1 MAIGACAGYHSGA
14 VMRTRVMRTR
24 GEALRRIEG
33 AAFDVCIVG
42 GGATGAGCALDAQ
55 LRGLRTVLVEGADFA
70 SGSSSASTKMAH
82 GGVRYLQEAVRGLDF
97 HQYRLVEHALRERA
111 RMLRNASYLARP
123 IEFTI
128 PCFGRFEQFY
138 YAAGMK
144 MYDWIAGQANLCASQ
159 SLGRDEAL
167 RRMPVLKSEGLRGAV
182 SYADGQF
189 DDARYAIAILHSFAD
204 AGGDALN
211 YARVLAF
218 EKDTAGRLAAA
229 VVEDQVTRR
238 RFPIRARAF
247 VNATGPAAD
256 FLRQRASPGAAQR
269 MRPSKGVHLLF
280 PLDGFPDARALL
292 VPKTEDG
299 RVIFA
304 IPWQGRLLVGTTDDE
319 YQPGDALLVT
329 RAEIDYL
336 LRQLN
341 PYLSRPLDASQMVSG
356 FAGIRPL
363 LNAKNAR
370 DTKTLVRDDEVEFDP
385 HTGLISIM
393 GGKWTTYRLMAERT
407 IDRVQEFLGGPVTAC
422 PTRDYPLAGS
432 GQWDRPPGL
441 SSLSQKYGT
450 LAGEI
455 LQLADV
461 DSSLGQPIL
470 DGLAP
475 IRAQVVYAVRRE
487 MAVTIEDV
495 LARRIGLQWFSWRS
509 AVQAAPVAGRLL
521 QRELAWTD
529 AEAET
534 AIQHYTNQVNRML
547 NAAGLE
553 QERN

>member
-1 MAIGACAGYHSGA
+1 
-14 VMRTRVMRTR
+14 MRTR

-33 AAFDVCIVG
+33 ATFDVCIIG

-55 LRGLRTVLVEGADFA
+55 LRGLSTVLVEGADFA

-97 HQYRLVEHALRERA
+97 HQYRLVKHALHERA
-111 RMLRNASYLARP
+111 RMLRHAPYLARP
-123 IEFTI
+123 IDFMI
-128 PCFGRFEQFY
+128 PCFGRWEQFY
-138 YAAGMK
+138 YQAGMK
-144 MYDWIAGQANLCASQ
+144 MYDWIAGQASLFPSQ
-159 SLGRDEAL
+159 SLSREEAL
-167 RRMPVLKSEGLRGAV
+167 RRMPCLKSEKLKSEGLRGAV

-189 DDARYAIAILHSFAD
+189 DDARYAIAILSSFAD
-204 AGGDALN
+204 AGGEALN
-211 YARVLAF
+211 YAHVLAF
-218 EKDTAGRLAAA
+218 EKDAGGRLAAA
-229 VVEDQVTRR
+229 EVEDQIAHQ

-247 VNATGPAAD
+247 VNATGPTSD
-256 FLRQRASPGAAQR
+256 FIRQLASPGAAHR

-280 PLDGFPDARALL
+280 PLDGFPDAVALL

-319 YQPGDALLVT
+319 YQPADALLVT

-341 PYLSRPLDASQMVSG
+341 PYLSRPLNAGQMVSG

-363 LNAKNAR
+363 IAAKNAA
-370 DTKTLVRDDEVEFDP
+370 DTKTLVRDDELEFDP
-385 HTGLISIM
+385 QSGLISIM

-407 IDRVQEFLGGPVTAC
+407 IDRVQELLGGPVTAC

-432 GQWDRPPGL
+432 GTGGPDSASPY
-441 SSLSQKYGT
+441 LSQPYLWRKYGT
-450 LAGEI
+450 LAGEV
-455 LQLADV
+455 LRLADV
-461 DSSLGQPIL
+461 DSSLSQPIL

-475 IRAQVVYAVRRE
+475 IRAQVIHAVRRE

-509 AVQAAPVAGRLL
+509 AVQAAPVAARLM
-521 QRELAWTD
+521 QRELGWTD
-529 AEAET
+529 AGTEAFT
-534 AIQHYTNQVNRML
+534 QQYTKQVNRML
-547 NAAGLE
+547 DAAGLE

>member
-1 MAIGACAGYHSGA
+1 
-14 VMRTRVMRTR
+14 MRTR

-33 AAFDVCIVG
+33 AAFDVCIIG

-55 LRGLRTVLVEGADFA
+55 LRGLRTVLIEGADFA

-82 GGVRYLQEAVRGLDF
+82 GGVRYLQEAVRSLDF

-111 RMLRNASYLARP
+111 RMLRNAPYLARP
-123 IEFTI
+123 IEFMI

-138 YAAGMK
+138 YHAGMK
-144 MYDWIAGQANLCASQ
+144 MYDWIAGQANLSPSQ

-167 RRMPVLKSEGLRGAV
+167 RRMPILKSEGLRAAV

-189 DDARYAIAILHSFAD
+189 DDARYAIAIVNSFAE
-204 AGGDALN
+204 AGGDVVN
-211 YARVLAF
+211 YARVVAF
-218 EKDTAGRLAAA
+218 EKDSAGMLAEA
-229 VVEDQVTRR
+229 VVEDQITKR

-256 FLRQRASPGAAQR
+256 FIRQRASPGAAQR
-269 MRPSKGVHLLF
+269 MQPSKGVHLLF
-280 PLDGFPDARALL
+280 PLDGFPDAGALL

-304 IPWQGRLLVGTTDDE
+304 IPWQRRLLVGTTDDA
-319 YQPGDALLVT
+319 YQPGDELLVKG
-329 RAEIDYL
+329 AEIDYL

-341 PYLSRPLDASQMVSG
+341 PYLRRPLDASRMVSG

-363 LNAKNAR
+363 MASRDKV
-370 DTKTLVRDDEVEFDP
+370 DTKRLVRDDEVEFDP

-407 IDRVQEFLGGPVTAC
+407 VDRVQELLGSPVTAC
-422 PTRDYPLAGS
+422 PTRDYPLSGS
-432 GQWDRPPGL
+432 GGRGWDGPPGL
-441 SSLSQKYGT
+441 SSQRAAPYLSQKYGT
-450 LAGEI
+450 LAAEI

-461 DSSLGQPIL
+461 DSSLSQPIL

-509 AVQAAPVAGRLL
+509 AVQAAPVAARLM
-521 QRELAWTD
+521 QRELQWADAQTETFIQQYTD
-529 AEAET
+529 R
-534 AIQHYTNQVNRML
+534 VNRML
-547 NAAGLE
+547 ETAGLE
-553 QERN
+553 RERN

>member
-1 MAIGACAGYHSGA
+1 
-14 VMRTRVMRTR
+14 MRTR

-55 LRGLRTVLVEGADFA
+55 LRGLKTVLVEGADFA

-82 GGVRYLQEAVRGLDF
+82 GGVRYLQEAVRGLDV
-97 HQYRLVEHALRERA
+97 HQYRLVEHALQERA
-111 RMLRNASYLARP
+111 RMLRNAPYLARP
-123 IEFTI
+123 IDFMI
-128 PCFGRFEQFY
+128 PCFGRFDQFY
-138 YAAGMK
+138 YHAGMK
-144 MYDWIAGQANLCASQ
+144 MYDWIAGKANLRPSQ
-159 SLGRDEAL
+159 SLGREEAL
-167 RRMPVLKSEGLRGAV
+167 RRMPALKSEGLRGAV

-189 DDARYAIAILHSFAD
+189 DDARYAIAILNSFAD

-211 YARVLAF
+211 YARVLEF
-218 EKDTAGRLAAA
+218 EKDSAGRLAAA
-229 VVEDQVTRR
+229 LVEDQITRR

-247 VNATGPAAD
+247 VNATGPASD
-256 FLRQRASPGAAQR
+256 FIRQRASPGAAQR

-304 IPWQGRLLVGTTDDE
+304 IPWQRRLLVGTTDDE
-319 YQPGDALLVT
+319 YQPGDELLVT

-363 LNAKNAR
+363 LTHTPAAKNAAA
-370 DTKTLVRDDEVEFDP
+370 TKSLVRDDEVEFDP

-407 IDRVQEFLGGPVTAC
+407 IDRVQEFLGGPVTTC

-450 LAGEI
+450 LADEI

-470 DGLAP
+470 DGLSP

-509 AVQAAPVAGRLL
+509 AVQAAPVAARLM
-521 QRELAWTD
+521 QRELGWAD
-529 AEAET
+529 AETET
-534 AIQHYTNQVNRML
+534 FIQQYTNQINRML
-547 NAAGLE
+547 DAAGLE
-553 QERN
+553 RERN

>member
-1 MAIGACAGYHSGA
+1 
-14 VMRTRVMRTR
+14 MRTR

-33 AAFDVCIVG
+33 AAFDVCVIG

-82 GGVRYLQEAVRGLDF
+82 GGVRYLQEAVRSLDF
-97 HQYRLVEHALRERA
+97 HHYRLVEHGLQERA
-111 RMLRNASYLARP
+111 RMLRNAPYLARP
-123 IEFTI
+123 IEFMI

-138 YAAGMK
+138 YNAGMK
-144 MYDWIAGQANLCASQ
+144 MYDWIAGKDSLRPSQ
-159 SLGRDEAL
+159 TLGREEAL
-167 RRMPVLKSEGLRGAV
+167 RRMPALKFEGLRGAV

-189 DDARYAIAILHSFAD
+189 DDARYAIAILNSFAG
-204 AGGDALN
+204 AGGEVLN
-211 YARVLAF
+211 YAHVPAF
-218 EKDTAGRLAAA
+218 EKDSAGRLAAA
-229 VVEDQVTRR
+229 VVEDRIAQR
-238 RFPIRARAF
+238 RFTIRARAF
-247 VNATGPAAD
+247 VNATGPASD
-256 FLRQRASPGAAQR
+256 FIRQLASPGAAKR

-280 PLDGFPDARALL
+280 PLDGFPDAVALL

-319 YQPGDALLVT
+319 YQPGGELLVT
-329 RAEIDYL
+329 RAETDYL

-341 PYLSRPLDASQMVSG
+341 PYLSRALAASQMVGG

-363 LNAKNAR
+363 LASTDKV
-370 DTKTLVRDDEVEFDP
+370 DTKGLVRDDEVEFDP

-407 IDRVQEFLGGPVTAC
+407 IDRVQELLGGPVTAC

-432 GQWDRPPGL
+432 DGHSPDSAATCL
-441 SSLSQKYGT
+441 SRKYGT
-450 LAGEI
+450 LAGEV
-455 LQLADV
+455 LKLVDV
-461 DSSLGQPIL
+461 DSSLSQPIL

-509 AVQAAPVAGRLL
+509 AVEAAPVAARLM
-521 QRELAWTD
+521 QPELGWAD
-529 AEAET
+529 AQTET
-534 AIQHYTNQVNRML
+534 FIQQYTNQVNLML
-547 NAAGLE
+547 KAAGLE
-553 QERN
+553 RN

>member
-1 MAIGACAGYHSGA
+1 
-14 VMRTRVMRTR
+14 MRTR

-82 GGVRYLQEAVRGLDF
+82 GGVRYLQEAVRALDF
-97 HQYRLVEHALRERA
+97 HQYRLVEQALRERA

-123 IEFTI
+123 IEFMI

-138 YAAGMK
+138 YTAGMK
-144 MYDWIAGQANLCASQ
+144 IYDWIAGKATLCPSQ
-159 SLGRDEAL
+159 SLSREEVL
-167 RRMPVLKSEGLRGAV
+167 RRMPILKSEGLTGAV

-189 DDARYAIAILHSFAD
+189 DDARYAIAILNTFAD

-211 YARVLAF
+211 YARVVVF

-229 VVEDQVTRR
+229 VVEDQITRR
-238 RFPIRARAF
+238 RFPIRAGAF
-247 VNATGPAAD
+247 VNATGPASD
-256 FLRQRASPGAAQR
+256 FLRQRASPGAVQR

-280 PLDGFPDARALL
+280 PLDGFSDAGALL

-304 IPWQGRLLVGTTDDE
+304 IPWQRRLLVGTTDDE
-319 YQPGDALLVT
+319 YQPGDELLVT

-341 PYLSRPLDASQMVSG
+341 PYLSRPLDASQVVSG

-363 LNAKNAR
+363 IAAKNAV
-370 DTKTLVRDDEVEFDP
+370 DTKQLVRDDEVEFDP

-422 PTRDYPLAGS
+422 LTRDYPLAGS
-432 GQWDRPPGL
+432 DGQWDRPPGL
-441 SSLSQKYGT
+441 SSPSAASYLSSKYGT
-450 LAGEI
+450 LAGEV

-509 AVQAAPVAGRLL
+509 AVQAAPVAARLM
-521 QRELAWTD
+521 QRELGWSD
-529 AEAET
+529 AAT
-534 AIQHYTNQVNRML
+534 LASIQQYTNRINRML
-547 NAAGLE
+547 DAAGLE

>member
-1 MAIGACAGYHSGA
+1 
-14 VMRTRVMRTR
+14 MRTRS
-24 GEALRRIEG
+24 EALRRIEG

-55 LRGLRTVLVEGADFA
+55 LRGLKTVLVEGADFA

-97 HQYRLVEHALRERA
+97 HQYRLVEHALQERA

-123 IEFTI
+123 IEFMI
-128 PCFGRFEQFY
+128 PCFSRFEQFY
-138 YAAGMK
+138 YTAGMK
-144 MYDWIAGQANLCASQ
+144 MYDWIAGQANLCPSR
-159 SLGRDEAL
+159 SLDREEVL
-167 RRMPVLKSEGLRGAV
+167 RRMPALKSEGLRGAV

-189 DDARYAIAILHSFAD
+189 DDARYAIAILNSFAD
-204 AGGDALN
+204 ADGDALN
-211 YARVLAF
+211 YARVLDF
-218 EKDTAGRLAAA
+218 EKDTAGSLAAA
-229 VVEDQVTRR
+229 VVEDQITRR
-238 RFPIRARAF
+238 SFPVRARAF
-247 VNATGPAAD
+247 VNATGPTSD
-256 FLRQRASPGAAQR
+256 FIRQRASPGAAQR

-280 PLDGFPDARALL
+280 PLDGFPDAGALL

-304 IPWQGRLLVGTTDDE
+304 IPWQGRMLVGTTDDE
-319 YQPGDALLVT
+319 YQPGDELLVT

-341 PYLSRPLDASQMVSG
+341 PYLRRPLKASQMVSG

-363 LNAKNAR
+363 MASSGKV
-370 DTKTLVRDDEVEFDP
+370 DTSKLVRDDEVEFDP

-407 IDRVQEFLGGPVTAC
+407 IDRVQEFLGVPVTAC
-422 PTRDYPLAGS
+422 RTRDYPLAGS
-432 GQWDRPPGL
+432 GGRGWDRPAGL
-441 SSLSQKYGT
+441 SSQNAAPYLSRKYGT

-455 LQLADV
+455 LQLAEM
-461 DSSLGQPIL
+461 DSSLRQPIL

-509 AVQAAPVAGRLL
+509 AVRAAPPTARLM
-521 QRELAWTD
+521 QRELGWADAQTETFIQQYTD
-529 AEAET
+529 G
-534 AIQHYTNQVNRML
+534 INRML
-547 NAAGLE
+547 GTAGLE

>member
-1 MAIGACAGYHSGA
+1 
-14 VMRTRVMRTR
+14 MRTR

-123 IEFTI
+123 IEFMI

-138 YAAGMK
+138 YRAGLK
-144 MYDWIAGQANLCASQ
+144 MYDWIAGKAGLSPSQ
-159 SLGRDEAL
+159 SLSLEEAL
-167 RRMPVLKSEGLRGAV
+167 RRMPALKSEGLKCAV

-189 DDARYAIAILHSFAD
+189 DDARYAIAILNSFAGT
-204 AGGDALN
+204 GGDALN
-211 YARVLAF
+211 YARVLEF

-229 VVEDQVTRR
+229 VVEDRIARR
-238 RFPIRARAF
+238 RFAIRARAF
-247 VNATGPAAD
+247 VNATGPDSD
-256 FLRQRASPGAAQR
+256 FIRQRASPGAAKR

-280 PLDGFPDARALL
+280 PLDGFPDADALL

-299 RVIFA
+299 RVTFA

-319 YQPGDALLVT
+319 YHPGDELLVT

-341 PYLSRPLDASQMVSG
+341 PYLSRPLDASRMVSG

-363 LNAKNAR
+363 LASSDR
-370 DTKTLVRDDEVEFDP
+370 VDTKRLLRDDEVECDS

-422 PTRDYPLAGS
+422 PTRDYPLDGS
-432 GQWDRPPGL
+432 DGQWDRPPGL
-441 SSLSQKYGT
+441 SSQSASPYFSRKYGT
-450 LAGEI
+450 LAGEV
-455 LQLADV
+455 LQLAEV

-509 AVQAAPVAGRLL
+509 AVQAAPVAARLM
-521 QRELAWTD
+521 QRELGW
-529 AEAET
+529 AEAATEIF
-534 AIQHYTNQVNRML
+534 IQQYTNQVNRML
-547 NAAGLE
+547 DAAGLE